1 MRKSSF
7 GFTRFFT
14 NKRKVKKYGTSN
26 AEQNGGRADEKAVL
40 ENGTADDRIYGPASA
55 RIRRKTARVG
65 VFAVGPV
72 YLPRRVFVHAV
83 RKRACARVVDV
94 PHSGDPHLRFLLP
107 VFKTG
112 GQENSGYGELR

>member
-1 MRKSSF
+1 MEQA
-7 GFTRFFT
+7 TQ
-14 NKRKVKKYGTSN
+14 NKM
-26 AEQNGGRADEKAVL
+26 AVEPMKRL
-40 ENGTADDRIYGPASA
+40 FWEMGLPMIVSMVLQALG
-55 RIRRKTARVG
+55 IRRKTARVG
-65 VFAVGPV
+65 VFAVDPV